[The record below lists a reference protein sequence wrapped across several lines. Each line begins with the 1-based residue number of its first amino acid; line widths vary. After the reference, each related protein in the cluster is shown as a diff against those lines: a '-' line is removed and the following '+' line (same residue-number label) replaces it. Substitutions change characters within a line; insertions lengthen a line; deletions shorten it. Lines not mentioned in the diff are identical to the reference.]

1 MLLSRSGRLF
11 SGCLWKQTF
20 LRPITI
26 LSLPFS
32 NWLSKLTIGAAS
44 LLSKAFLLWAFLVQQ
59 KLKFNPHVLKFH
71 FLRHIFMLKR
81 CANTINLDLDFSYV
95 LRRYRHARLNGT
107 VAHILYPDDPASPQS
122 NCRHALIHSQLT
134 KKLWQRK
141 ANLQLQQLDIID
153 YQIV

>member
-1 MLLSRSGRLF
+1 
-11 SGCLWKQTF
+11 
-20 LRPITI
+20 
-26 LSLPFS
+26 
-32 NWLSKLTIGAAS
+32 
-44 LLSKAFLLWAFLVQQ
+44 
-59 KLKFNPHVLKFH
+59 
-71 FLRHIFMLKR
+71 MLKR

-134 KKLWQRK
+134 KKLLQRK